1 MNLKYK
7 RGDLFKDLHTGEV
20 IQVHYITCGDYACM
34 SFDGIYELKNN
45 KVNTYFDLPQDE
57 LEDEKLY
64 LPIKV

>member
-1 MNLKYK
+1 MKYK